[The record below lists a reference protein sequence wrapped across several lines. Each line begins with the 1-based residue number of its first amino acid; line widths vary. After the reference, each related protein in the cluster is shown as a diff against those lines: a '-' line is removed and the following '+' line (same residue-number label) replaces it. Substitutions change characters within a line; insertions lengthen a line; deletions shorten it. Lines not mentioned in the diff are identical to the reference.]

1 VPVEGREAPEAEI
14 GEDEVTIPVTEE
26 EVVIE
31 KRPVVKE
38 EIRVRKDV
46 VEEEEIVEEDVRK
59 EEVDVDDATGRRG
72 GPLGRDADDEMKRRG
87 R

>member
-1 VPVEGREAPEAEI
+1 
-14 GEDEVTIPVTEE
+14 
-26 EVVIE
+26 
-31 KRPVVKE
+31 VVKE

-46 VEEEEIVEEDVRK
+46 VEDEELVEEYVRK

-72 GPLGRDADDEMKRRG
+72 GPLGRDADDETKRRG